1 MGYTHTGGLI
11 SVSAPVS
18 LQLCTL
24 EKDSEL
30 VVLLGHLGCSVLSL
44 LPRVICCMFVAIW
57 SRSER

>member
-1 MGYTHTGGLI
+1 MGYTNTGGLI

-30 VVLLGHLGCSVLSL
+30 VVRLGHLGCSVLSL
-44 LPRVICCMFVAIW
+44 LPRVIYVCGYLVKV
-57 SRSER
+57 